1 MHLLEVE
8 DLVSGY
14 GKTVVVNRVSFSIDR
29 GQVVGIVGPNGAG
42 KTTLVRTVLGY
53 LRPLSGRILYKGG
66 DITGLPAHRIAKL
79 GIGYVPERGGILKSL
94 TVREN
99 IELALN
105 MSKYG
110 RNRIKDIVKLFKILE
125 ERQNQIAGTLSG
137 GEQRMLSIATAVL
150 ITDELIVLDEPSSG
164 LAPIMRKRLVEAFKQ
179 INRELGI
186 SLIVTEQDP
195 TVVLEIADTVYVME
209 MGSVVRS
216 GKTQDIIK
224 PEVLKEYYLGM

>member
-1 MHLLEVE
+1 M
-8 DLVSGY
+8 
-14 GKTVVVNRVSFSIDR
+14 
-29 GQVVGIVGPNGAG
+29 
-42 KTTLVRTVLGY
+42 RTVLGY